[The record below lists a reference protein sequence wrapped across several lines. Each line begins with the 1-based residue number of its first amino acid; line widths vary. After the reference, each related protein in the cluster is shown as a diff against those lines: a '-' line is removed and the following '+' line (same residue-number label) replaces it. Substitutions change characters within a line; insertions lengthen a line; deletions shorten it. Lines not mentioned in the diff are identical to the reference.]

1 VANELLPC
9 AFWPAPVKSVVGPV
23 AAPGAPPIL
32 VIGNTRDAATP
43 YEQAQRV
50 AQGLERAR
58 LLTFDSAGHTAFGT
72 GNRCITDAMSAY
84 FVDLTLPAEGT
95 ICSP

>member
-1 VANELLPC
+1 VQ
-9 AFWPAPVKSVVGPV
+9 SVVGPV
-23 AAPGAPPIL
+23 KAVGAPPIL
-32 VIGNTRDAATP
+32 VIGNTGDAATP
-43 YEQAQRV
+43 FQQAQRV
-50 AQGLERAR
+50 AKGLERAT

-84 FVDLTLPAEGT
+84 FVDLALPAEGT